1 MQQLQVELT
10 IPIPVD
16 QVLVSK
22 IELQELKEQS
32 LEGIY
37 WSMKDLEE
45 RTGKKHEWL
54 KENILFPTK
63 FAKILDVKNGG
74 CVYYPTKNGE
84 KWTFQATK
92 MAKFLESNFHNIFGG
107 GVQ

>member
-1 MQQLQVELT
+1 MQQLSVSLT

-16 QVLVSK
+16 QVLISK

-32 LEGIY
+32 LEGVY

-63 FAKILDVKNGG
+63 FMKKLDVKNGG

-84 KWTFQATK
+84 KWTFLASK
-92 MAKFLESNFHNIFGG
+92 MSRFLDDNFYQIFGG
-107 GVQ
+107 A